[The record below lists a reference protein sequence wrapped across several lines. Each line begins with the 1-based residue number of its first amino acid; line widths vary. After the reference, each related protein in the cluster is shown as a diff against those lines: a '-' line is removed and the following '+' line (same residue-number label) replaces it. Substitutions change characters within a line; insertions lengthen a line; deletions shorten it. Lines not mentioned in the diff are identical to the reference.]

1 MKWIIGTLLTIAGFA
16 AAPALKA
23 QAVECSPTIIHV
35 ADFSNNATAGIDKFW
50 GAPGDLGKI
59 AAGIVG
65 SVLMTETGAGIS
77 RIPDG
82 ETPAMTPSE
91 NDSASALALLEGK
104 PGCFLIMGAVESS
117 LVHTKHRFKVK
128 PGISMGVSSR
138 KSGGDD
144 NDWRD
149 YLSENFTLGEFRKKF
164 RIAATERL
172 LLFDR
177 RANAFVLDETITEWF
192 ETSVKEY
199 ESLDKDKKFK
209 ISGNPAVDAGSPLGR
224 PFVAIAT
231 EFAEK
236 TKQKI
241 AQ

>member
-1 MKWIIGTLLTIAGFA
+1 MKRIIGTLLTIAGLA
-16 AAPALKA
+16 AAPAPQAHA
-23 QAVECSPTIIHV
+23 QECSPSIIHI
-35 ADFSNNATAGIDKFW
+35 ADFTNNATAGIDKFW
-50 GAPGDLGKI
+50 GTPGDLGKI
-59 AAGIVG
+59 AAGIAG

-77 RIPDG
+77 RIPDA
-82 ETPAMTPSE
+82 ETTAAALSASDP
-91 NDSASALALLEGK
+91 DSARSLLKGK
-104 PGCFLIMGAVESS
+104 PGCFLVTGAVESS
-117 LVHTKHRFKVK
+117 LVYTKPRFKVK

-138 KSGGDD
+138 KRDGD
-144 NDWRD
+144 NDWLD

-177 RANAFVLDETITEWF
+177 RTNTFVLDETITEWF

-224 PFVAIAT
+224 PFVAIAAQ
-231 EFAEK
+231 FAEK
-236 TKQKI
+236 IKQKI
-241 AQ
+241 TQ